1 MITLV
6 DLRGAGVGLWN
17 GTGVVT
23 SVALV
28 TACLGS
34 GDASDTEGN
43 SGASVGVC
51 SVLTGST
58 GDGTCG
64 TSTSISIEGMGCA
77 ALMSVC
83 LFLLSTAAPD
93 LRVGL
98 HDDAR

>member
-1 MITLV
+1 MIILV
-6 DLRGAGVGLWN
+6 DLHGAGIGCWD

-28 TACLGS
+28 AACLGS

-43 SGASVGVC
+43 SGASVGVY

-58 GDGTCG
+58 ADGTYC
-64 TSTSISIEGMGCA
+64 TSTSISIEGIGCA

-83 LFLLSTAAPD
+83 SFLLSTAAP
-93 LRVGL
+93 
-98 HDDAR
+98 